1 MRHATP
7 LCRQSHSRLF
17 TGYGGTGPGTAAQA
31 VVPSLGTLNVASAT
45 QSGPRLGAD
54 TVTSASALVGARNA
68 TRCTSST
75 AF

>member
-1 MRHATP
+1 MRRATP
-7 LCRQSHSRLF
+7 LCRQSFTRLL
-17 TGYGGTGPGTAAQA
+17 TGYGGTGSGTAAQA

-54 TVTSASALVGARNA
+54 TRGARNA
-68 TRCTSST
+68 TRCTPSA

>member
-7 LCRQSHSRLF
+7 LCPL
-17 TGYGGTGPGTAAQA
+17 GYGGTGPS
-31 VVPSLGTLNVASAT
+31 PSLGTLNVASAT

-54 TVTSASALVGARNA
+54 TVTSALALVGARNA
-68 TRCTSST
+68 TRCTPST

>member
-7 LCRQSHSRLF
+7 LCPS
-17 TGYGGTGPGTAAQA
+17 GYGGTGPGTAAQA
-31 VVPSLGTLNVASAT
+31 VVPSLGPLNVASAT
-45 QSGPRLGAD
+45 QSGPRRGAR
-54 TVTSASALVGARNA
+54 TRGARNA

>member
-7 LCRQSHSRLF
+7 LCRQSFTRLL
-17 TGYGGTGPGTAAQA
+17 TGYGGTGPS
-31 VVPSLGTLNVASAT
+31 PSLGTLNVANAT

-54 TVTSASALVGARNA
+54 TVTSALALVGARNA
-68 TRCTSST
+68 TRCTSSI